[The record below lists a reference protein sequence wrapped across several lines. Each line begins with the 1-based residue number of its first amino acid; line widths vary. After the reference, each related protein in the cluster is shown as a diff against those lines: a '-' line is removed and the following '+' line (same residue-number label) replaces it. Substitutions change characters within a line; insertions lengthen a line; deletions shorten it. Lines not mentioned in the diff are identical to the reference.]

1 MNDDNNIMLV
11 KSGEPRTELQQAY
24 DQIAILEAKIEN
36 LERDLNMYKEKNYHL
51 RESVKNL
58 LEVIMCND

>member
-1 MNDDNNIMLV
+1 MNDDNNIVLV

-36 LERDLNMYKEKNYHL
+36 LELENNNMYCIIRCLGIDDEKI
-51 RESVKNL
+51 REAL
-58 LEVIMCND
+58 YD

>member
-36 LERDLNMYKEKNYHL
+36 LELENNNMHCIIRSLEIDNEKM
-51 RESVKNL
+51 REAL
-58 LEVIMCND
+58 YD

>member
-11 KSGEPRTELQQAY
+11 KSGEPRTELQQSY
-24 DQIAILEAKIEN
+24 DQIAVLEAKIEN
-36 LERDLNMYKEKNYHL
+36 LERDLNMYHEKNRYLH
-51 RESVKNL
+51 ESLKNL

>member
-24 DQIAILEAKIEN
+24 DQIAVLEAKIEN
-36 LERDLNMYKEKNYHL
+36 LERDLDMLHEKNRYLH
-51 RESVKNL
+51 ESLKNL